1 RKPSRLASAI
11 ADGVAP
17 FRDFPVRRPSR
28 TALAAASLTRYGPV
42 QKSAAVGTLAA
53 HNWFLDPR
61 LSAVLRE
68 ALIRFLHGLL
78 SVGALE
84 ATNGKVTSRHF
95 LEMLD
100 ERIVHCSASERADEG
115 NGLSC
120 KLLRDDQSEA
130 GCDLGDEAHEN
141 RATLLDHAALDDK
154 SRSLRDA
161 FRQYAAHGKISA
173 LGSVG

>member
-1 RKPSRLASAI
+1 MTASHRFGIFPS
-11 ADGVAP
+11 GAP
-17 FRDFPVRRPSR
+17 SC
-28 TALAAASLTRYGPV
+28 TALAAASFTRHRPV
-42 QKSAAVGTLAA
+42 QKSAAVETLAVQ
-53 HNWFLDPR
+53 NWFLDPR

-78 SVGALE
+78 AIGALE
-84 ATNGKVTSRHF
+84 ATNGKVTSRHL

-100 ERIVHCSASERADEG
+100 ERIVHGSASECADER
-115 NGLSC
+115 NGLS
-120 KLLRDDQSEA
+120 LEFLRDDQSEA

-161 FRQYAAHGKISA
+161 FCQYAAHGKISA
-173 LGSVG
+173 LGSIG

>member
-1 RKPSRLASAI
+1 MTCCLY
-11 ADGVAP
+11 
-17 FRDFPVRRPSR
+17 RPIR
-28 TALAAASLTRYGPV
+28 AL
-42 QKSAAVGTLAA
+42 
-53 HNWFLDPR
+53 R

-78 SVGALE
+78 AVGALE

-100 ERIVHCSASERADEG
+100 ERVVHGSASERADER
-115 NGLSC
+115 NGLSRE
-120 KLLRDDQSEA
+120 LLRDDQSEA

-161 FRQYAAHGKISA
+161 FRQHTAHGKISA